1 MIVADSNLIVS
12 CVLESEATEAA
23 LRLRRRDGDW
33 AVPRLWRYEVMN
45 IFATLTRTGRLAPGM
60 AERLYGPLE
69 DALRAGERDP
79 SPASVFAAS
88 PPTTPSSWRW
98 PATWAARFTPR
109 TRNCSA
115 NSRASPAR
123 FTRAPDPDGGG
134 AIRWPARGWRVFQ

>member
-12 CVLESEATEAA
+12 CVLESEATDAA

-60 AERLYGPLE
+60 AERLYAPLE

-79 SPASVFAAS
+79 SPASVFALCGKHGITAYDAQFVALAGDLGC
-88 PPTTPSSWRW
+88 PLYTQDKELLRKFPRL
-98 PATWAARFTPR
+98 ARPFC
-109 TRNCSA
+109 TR
-115 NSRASPAR
+115 P
-123 FTRAPDPDGGG
+123 
-134 AIRWPARGWRVFQ
+134 

>member
-79 SPASVFAAS
+79 SPASVFALCGEHGITAYDAQFVALAGDLGC
-88 PPTTPSSWRW
+88 PLYTQDKELLRKFPRL
-98 PATWAARFTPR
+98 ARPFYKRP
-109 TRNCSA
+109 
-115 NSRASPAR
+115 
-123 FTRAPDPDGGG
+123 
-134 AIRWPARGWRVFQ
+134 

>member
-79 SPASVFAAS
+79 SPASVCALCGKHGITAYDAQFVALAGDLGC
-88 PPTTPSSWRW
+88 PLYTQDKELLRKFPRL
-98 PATWAARFTPR
+98 ARPFYKRP
-109 TRNCSA
+109 
-115 NSRASPAR
+115 
-123 FTRAPDPDGGG
+123 
-134 AIRWPARGWRVFQ
+134 